1 MAAPEELVAIGLKHM
16 KGAYAAEAQTKRA
29 AAAEARARKEKDGA
43 SCKVTI
49 GIGTADAVRQ
59 LLFKQA
65 RLRKQNGEAVDGDD
79 IILTHYNPWRRTTR
93 TPTSS

>member
-1 MAAPEELVAIGLKHM
+1 MGGGFLAKVAPPFTACAAETMAAKAKTGAKLSTMAAPEELVAIGLKHM

-59 LLFKQA
+59 LLF
-65 RLRKQNGEAVDGDD
+65 
-79 IILTHYNPWRRTTR
+79 
-93 TPTSS
+93 